1 MQNRTSMMINYEIK
15 NVAKKGRSREVNRR
29 EGGGRITA
37 EKGEGG
43 KQGKGKKVNRGGIG
57 RRTEVKGGGGEH
69 EGREREVNRRE
80 GRGR

>member
-1 MQNRTSMMINYEIK
+1 MMINYEIK

-43 KQGKGKKVNRGGIG
+43 KQGKGKKVNRG
-57 RRTEVKGGGGEH
+57 RD
-69 EGREREVNRRE
+69 REENGSE